1 MPDVFLLT
9 LFRRGVEMS
18 GLSVFHFIAL
28 VVGIVVIFLIRKK
41 YRKISLGELTLII
54 ILYAALVLLFTEP
67 IVGLLK
73 ELLT

>member
-1 MPDVFLLT
+1 
-9 LFRRGVEMS
+9 MS